1 MVGVPALRPETFPR
15 SFPKTHRAQTRN
27 TEAIKHNPNDEGQ
40 SVNLVEPPSE
50 TPDEPSTPAGK
61 LPKTGDS
68 LPLVPL
74 ACLVGAALTAAGAAL
89 MARRP
94 DGPAPEKPHEGE
106 EEGE

>member
-1 MVGVPALRPETFPR
+1 MVFEELSLDGEVVAEH
-15 SFPKTHRAQTRN
+15 KD
-27 TEAIKHNPNDEGQ
+27 PNDEGQ
-40 SVNLVEPPSE
+40 SVSLVEPPSE
-50 TPDEPSTPAGK
+50 TPEEPSGETPNEPSTPAGK

-74 ACLVGAALTAAGAAL
+74 ACLVGAALTAVGGAL

-94 DGPAPEKPHEGE
+94 DGPAPEKPHESE